1 MATIT
6 QKHPQRKS
14 IQDYEDAIDRQFAKL
29 ERIDEEDQSSY
40 KIIEFELRNMDAM
53 MKAADLKIK
62 FHDIKQ
68 RAVLFV
74 DAVDRRKEKEFKKLK
89 GGNKELLSA

>member
-1 MATIT
+1 MKNGK
-6 QKHPQRKS
+6 QSRKS
-14 IQDYEDAIDRQFAKL
+14 LQDIEDAIDRQFAKL

-40 KIIEFELRNMDAM
+40 KIVDYELRNMDSM

-62 FHDIKQ
+62 FYDIKQ

-74 DAVDRRKEKEFKKLK
+74 DAADRRKENEFKKLK
-89 GGNKELLSA
+89 GGNKELPAA